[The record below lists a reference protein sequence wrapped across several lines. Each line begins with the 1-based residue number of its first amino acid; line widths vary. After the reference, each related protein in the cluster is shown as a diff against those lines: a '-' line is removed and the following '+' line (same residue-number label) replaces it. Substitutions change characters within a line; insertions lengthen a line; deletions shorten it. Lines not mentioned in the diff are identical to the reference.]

1 MRWLCAQYIQ
11 LFNPDYTLLEFKE
24 NMILFQE
31 PRSRTCLA
39 VFAAEA
45 RGSRVTGPD
54 QGTRPRTS
62 STRPSPPALRGRRGC
77 RAPRFSRSPYQPH
90 HSARCL
96 DSSQTIQGTS
106 TSKIILLTFLSSI
119 FLQSLLPPLLVRVG
133 AAEGRVVAS
142 VAHDADP
149 GDLEELY

>member
-39 VFAAEA
+39 VFEAEA

-54 QGTRPRTS
+54 QGTQPRTF

-77 RAPRFSRSPYQPH
+77 RAPRFSRSPYQPP

-106 TSKIILLTFLSSI
+106 ASKIILLTFYHQYFSRASFLPSLSELEQLKAALS
-119 FLQSLLPPLLVRVG
+119 PL
-133 AAEGRVVAS
+133 S
-142 VAHDADP
+142 P
-149 GDLEELY
+149 MTPTLET